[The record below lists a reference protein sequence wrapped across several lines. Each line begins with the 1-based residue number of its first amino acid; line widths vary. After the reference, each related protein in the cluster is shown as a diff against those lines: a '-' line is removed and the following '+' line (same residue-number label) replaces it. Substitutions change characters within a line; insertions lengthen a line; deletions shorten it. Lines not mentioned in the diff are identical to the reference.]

1 MHQLERE
8 AIQPHLQGRFEDM
21 LLAVEQ
27 HPAMLVYLNNAQS
40 FGPNSRFGKRR
51 KKDSMRT

>member
-1 MHQLERE
+1 
-8 AIQPHLQGRFEDM
+8 M